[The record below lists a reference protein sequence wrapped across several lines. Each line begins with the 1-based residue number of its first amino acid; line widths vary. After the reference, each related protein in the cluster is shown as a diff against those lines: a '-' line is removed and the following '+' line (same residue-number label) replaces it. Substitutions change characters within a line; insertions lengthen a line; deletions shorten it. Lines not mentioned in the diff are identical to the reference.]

1 MSDWNAMSDADFR
14 ERIRAY
20 LEAEYPQALRHPPR
34 RLRWHEVKDWYLK
47 QSASGWTAPGWPSEY
62 GGVGLSPAKQ
72 IILTEEQERIGV
84 ARAPD
89 HGVVMV
95 GPLLIQYG
103 TSEQCEKYLP
113 KILSWEHIWC
123 QGYSEPNSGSDLA
136 SLRTQADDRGD
147 HWVVN
152 GQKIWTTLA
161 QDATHIFVLARTET
175 QVERKQQGISFLLV
189 DLETPGVT
197 VRPIENIAG
206 HEEFCEVFFDDVQV
220 PKDNLVGDINEGWTI
235 AKALLGFE
243 RLFLGSP
250 KLPQNALA
258 RLDSYAQSH
267 GLHDDP
273 EFSAEFTKLQL
284 DVADLSEAFESFAAQ
299 VRAGERL
306 G

>member
-1 MSDWNAMSDADFR
+1 
-14 ERIRAY
+14 
-20 LEAEYPQALRHPPR
+20 
-34 RLRWHEVKDWYLK
+34 
-47 QSASGWTAPGWPSEY
+47 
-62 GGVGLSPAKQ
+62 
-72 IILTEEQERIGV
+72 
-84 ARAPD
+84 
-89 HGVVMV
+89 
-95 GPLLIQYG
+95 
-103 TSEQCEKYLP
+103 
-113 KILSWEHIWC
+113 LSWEHIWC

-306 G
+306 GAEVSWLKIWGTETYGRIAELAMQVADGEAP